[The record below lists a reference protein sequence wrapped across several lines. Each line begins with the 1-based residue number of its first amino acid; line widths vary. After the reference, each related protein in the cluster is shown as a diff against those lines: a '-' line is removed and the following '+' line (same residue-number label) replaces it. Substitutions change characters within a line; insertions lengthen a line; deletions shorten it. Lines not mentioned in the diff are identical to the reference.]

1 MLEDN
6 RSPLEHPLHLKTP
19 LLWSPELSEKSGL
32 NIWLK
37 LENTQST
44 ASYKIRGIG
53 HMLQNAVKNGCKH
66 IISSSGGNAGMA
78 SAYAAKIMGVPCTV
92 IVPVTTAPFM
102 IEKIKHIATNVEV
115 FGQSWDEANGRAMEM
130 AKQPGTFLAHPFDH
144 PDIWEGHSTM
154 IDEIIQQLHGR
165 TLDVIVVSVGGGG
178 LLCGLLKGL
187 HKHNLQHVPVV
198 TMETVGAM
206 SFNIC
211 VKSGKHIGL
220 DKVDTIAK
228 TLAVKKIAQR
238 TFEWIGQHKPIISRL
253 CTDKEAVKACMDF
266 AEDHRFLVSPACG
279 AALNPIYDGTL
290 TKLQKEGLL
299 PEGKLNVAVVV
310 CGGNEVDLVEV
321 ARWKQLFGFA

>member
-115 FGQSWDEANGRAMEM
+115 
-130 AKQPGTFLAHPFDH
+130 
-144 PDIWEGHSTM
+144 
-154 IDEIIQQLHGR
+154 
-165 TLDVIVVSVGGGG
+165 
-178 LLCGLLKGL
+178 
-187 HKHNLQHVPVV
+187 
-198 TMETVGAM
+198 
-206 SFNIC
+206 
-211 VKSGKHIGL
+211 
-220 DKVDTIAK
+220 
-228 TLAVKKIAQR
+228 
-238 TFEWIGQHKPIISRL
+238 
-253 CTDKEAVKACMDF
+253 
-266 AEDHRFLVSPACG
+266 LVSPGTRPMAERWRWLSSQ
-279 AALNPIYDGTL
+279 ALSWHIHSTTL
-290 TKLQKEGLL
+290 I
-299 PEGKLNVAVVV
+299 
-310 CGGNEVDLVEV
+310 
-321 ARWKQLFGFA
+321 FGRDTPL